1 MSATETVSTD
11 DAKAMRE
18 MHVSEL
24 SPLSDTGLLLLMAY
38 YSSTID
44 PPANATPPARATA
57 GVETSRH
64 DGSADSGS
72 TAPGPS
78 R

>member
-1 MSATETVSTD
+1 MSATETASTD
-11 DAKAMRE
+11 DPKAMRE
-18 MHVSEL
+18 MRVSEL

-57 GVETSRH
+57 GVETSRG
-64 DGSADSGS
+64 DGSAEPGA
-72 TAPGPS
+72 TAPRAP